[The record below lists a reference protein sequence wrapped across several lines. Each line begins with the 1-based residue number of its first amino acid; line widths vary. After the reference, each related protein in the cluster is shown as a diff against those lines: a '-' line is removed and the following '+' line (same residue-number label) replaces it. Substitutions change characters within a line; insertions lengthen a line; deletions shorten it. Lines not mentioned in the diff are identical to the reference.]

1 MSDLATRGPAT
12 LINIVM
18 TIVLG
23 GALLYLLNRLRTVE
37 AELRG
42 VRDAIRHTA
51 NMEDVVDMTCALIE
65 KHSPPEQKKEK
76 DHDVE
81 SEESEDDADHGEGEA

>member
-42 VRDAIRHTA
+42 VRDAIRPTH
-51 NMEDVVDMTCALIE
+51 LR
-65 KHSPPEQKKEK
+65 S
-76 DHDVE
+76 
-81 SEESEDDADHGEGEA
+81 